1 MFRNRLQTEEK
12 QFSFLLFKRNHLSI
26 QREKESVQQPP
37 LQIEIMYL
45 LGCFR
50 TNGHIILRAN
60 KICCNKKETSNLNC
74 ECQLFDVSEFASACA
89 PPPRTDYLF
98 KLNIASS
105 HEIESKEGVNRRKQ
119 RPCGSR
125 NVNDVIM
132 IFTRQTT

>member
-1 MFRNRLQTEEK
+1 
-12 QFSFLLFKRNHLSI
+12 
-26 QREKESVQQPP
+26 
-37 LQIEIMYL
+37 MYL

-89 PPPRTDYLF
+89 PPRTDHLF

-105 HEIESKEGVNRRKQ
+105 HEIESNEGLIGRKQ

-125 NVNDVIM
+125 NVNDVYDIYN
-132 IFTRQTT
+132 TNHAKK